1 MTKRAT
7 VATAAEIQDG
17 DMRQVKVG
25 DTDVLLTRVNGTF
38 YAMGAHCTHYG
49 APLAKGALKGDRV
62 VCPWHNSCYQ
72 VTTGNQLQP
81 PGLDDLPRFQV
92 WVEDGAV
99 IVEVPD
105 DAPQEVVPPMAA
117 HNPEADPRTFAILGA
132 GIAGANAAETL
143 RKIGFK
149 GRIVLIT
156 AETDLPYDRTMLSKK
171 YLAGKASED
180 ALPLRPPEFYPQHDI
195 ETLTAHPAKAV
206 DPDSKTITFADGST
220 MAYDALLLATGGAV
234 RQLDIPGMDLPRVFT
249 LRSDQ
254 DSMAIAQAAES
265 VNRAVIVGSS
275 FIGMETA
282 SSLTQRGVQVTV
294 VSPESVPFEKTLG
307 PDVGKLF
314 QSVHEA
320 NGVVFKLGSRAKAF
334 EGNGS
339 LNSVVLENG
348 ERWPADMAI
357 VGVGVTPAT
366 GYLQGV
372 ELAGDRSIPTDEY
385 LQVTDG
391 IYAAGDIAQF
401 PFWMM
406 DGEPTRIEHWQ
417 LAAQHGRVAAHNMV
431 GQSVPFRGVPYFW
444 TGQFDLK
451 LRYIGHVE
459 DWDEIV
465 VDGDISEKTFLAFYV
480 KGDRI
485 LAVAGCN
492 RDSDIAAI
500 SELMRLDRMPAV
512 AQIQSS
518 SLDWGAQLQAA

>member
-7 VATAAEIQDG
+7 VAAAADLQNG
-17 DMRQVKVG
+17 DMRQVRVG
-25 DTDVLLTRVNGTF
+25 DTNVLLTKIDGSF
-38 YAMGAHCTHYG
+38 YAIGAHCTHYG

-62 VCPWHNSCYQ
+62 ICPWHNSCYQ
-72 VTTGNQLQP
+72 VTTGDQLQP
-81 PGLDDLPRFQV
+81 PGLDNLPRFQV
-92 WVEDGAV
+92 WVEGDSV

-105 DAPQEVVPPMAA
+105 DAPQEEVPPMAS
-117 HNPEADPRTFAILGA
+117 HNPDADPRTFVILGA
-132 GIAGANAAETL
+132 GVAGANAAETL
-143 RKIGFK
+143 RKVSFE
-149 GRIVLIT
+149 GRIMMIT
-156 AETDLPYDRTMLSKK
+156 AEDDLPYDRTMLSKK

-180 ALPLRPPEFYPQHDI
+180 ALPLRPAEFYQQHDI
-195 ETLTAHPAKAV
+195 EMLTAHPVKAV
-206 DPDSKTITFADGST
+206 DPASKTITFADGST
-220 MAYDALLLATGGAV
+220 LTYHTLLLATGGAV

-249 LRSDQ
+249 LRSEE
-254 DSMAIAQAAES
+254 DSMAIAQEAES
-265 VNRAVIVGSS
+265 ANRAVIIGSS

-282 SSLTQRGVQVTV
+282 SSLAQRGVQVTV
-294 VSPESVPFEKTLG
+294 VSPESVPFEKILG
-307 PDVGKLF
+307 ADVGKLF

-339 LNSVVLENG
+339 LDSVVLENG
-348 ERWPADMAI
+348 ERWPADLAI

-366 GYLQGV
+366 DYLQGV

-385 LQVTDG
+385 LHVTDD

-401 PFWMM
+401 PYWQMA
-406 DGEPTRIEHWQ
+406 GEPTRIEHWQ
-417 LAAQHGRVAAHNMV
+417 VAAQHGRVAAHNMV

-451 LRYIGHVE
+451 LRYVGHAE

-465 VDGDISEKTFLAFYV
+465 IDGDISEKTFLAFYV
-480 KGDRI
+480 KGDRV

-500 SELMRLDRMPAV
+500 SELMRLDRMPPV
-512 AQIQSS
+512 AQIQSG